1 MTSINNKITGNNS
14 LGCFVLRNDGG
25 CRSSL
30 QGTKQSGENKQLSIA
45 SLARI
50 CNPCLA
56 YNVTANTPI
65 ANRRERR
72 EHTQL
77 SIVNYQLSIR
87 KSRHAMIATF
97 LLFGFFVLGMAQE
110 IQLDGNDARNRE
122 TVSVRLYDNNEG
134 NYLLELPLT
143 FHITPNNILFM
154 IVGDD
159 NGITGNN
166 ALWMF
171 DQTVALND
179 FQKRNKH
186 IGAAK
191 TFKKQIKRLESFFDQ
206 SENVEKFTWFDNGYE
221 QVQASPKP
229 VFFKVGDTSKPVVLK
244 LKFYTSFANNNRTTE
259 LSSEAGTVKIQLT
272 INN

>member
-1 MTSINNKITGNNS
+1 MTSINNNITGNNPP
-14 LGCFVLRNDGG
+14 
-25 CRSSL
+25 
-30 QGTKQSGENKQLSIA
+30 
-45 SLARI
+45 LARI

-65 ANRRERR
+65 ANRRERK
-72 EHTQL
+72 L
-77 SIVNYQLSIR
+77 SFGSAKYPIQKRLI
-87 KSRHAMIATF
+87 ITTF
-97 LLFGFFVLGMAQE
+97 LLFGLLFGGMAQE
-110 IQLDGNDARNRE
+110 IRLDGNDARNRE

-244 LKFYTSFANNNRTTE
+244 LKFYTSFANNNRPTE